1 MEFYHRLEIPM
12 WITKINDSIIDDD
25 KYVLI
30 RLEITEALN
39 DE

>member
-1 MEFYHRLEIPM
+1 M